1 MENLQ
6 NDHQLKQY
14 SQQNVL
20 FEPYRLEI
28 NIIFIIA
35 CQFSIWDIKHKK
47 QATFHLK
54 FTSMF
59 T

>member
-6 NDHQLKQY
+6 NDYQLKQY

-35 CQFSIWDIKHKK
+35 CQFFNWDKTQKTGYI
-47 QATFHLK
+47 
-54 FTSMF
+54 
-59 T
+59 